1 MLNLLGGSMS
11 ENKDRLFNLK
21 ITEEL
26 RRKIKKD
33 AYEKDK
39 SASAVV
45 REILEDYYNKKDN
58 DL

>member
-1 MLNLLGGSMS
+1 MPS
-11 ENKDRLFNLK
+11 KDKLFNFI

-26 RRKIKKD
+26 RRAIKKE

-45 REILEDYYNKKDN
+45 REILEKYFKLK
-58 DL
+58 

>member
-1 MLNLLGGSMS
+1 MT

-26 RRKIKKD
+26 RKAIKKE
-33 AYEKDK
+33 AYEKDL

-45 REILEDYYNKKDN
+45 REILERHFGLIKN
-58 DL
+58 DIQ